1 MKAVAVVILSMYIA
15 SLAHAVGDN
24 CYQIQN
30 HDAKNF
36 CLDTAKNESSY
47 YYQIW
52 KQDEKIMC
60 LTSPLLLLMNH

>member
-47 YYQIW
+47 YYQI
-52 KQDEKIMC
+52 
-60 LTSPLLLLMNH
+60 